1 MSWLRLTKDLA
12 VDSYLSLRRSGDT
25 VYRRLFEQ
33 TPSAMD
39 VMPDR
44 GHATATGA
52 GQSED
57 SSDDNQSSPKRQT
70 RGAAVQHEKGHIHN
84 LLAAIISTL
93 ADTIIS
99 VEKVLTKSGEN
110 PKYTQYIMVSLH

>member
-33 TPSAMD
+33 TPSATD
-39 VMPDR
+39 VMADR

-52 GQSED
+52 GQSDEK
-57 SSDDNQSSPKRQT
+57 QSSPKRQT
-70 RGAAVQHEKGHIHN
+70 RGVAVQNEKGHN
-84 LLAAIISTL
+84 LVVHS
-93 ADTIIS
+93 
-99 VEKVLTKSGEN
+99 
-110 PKYTQYIMVSLH
+110 